1 MADKTFGTTGS
12 ENARPVEEMVQQVFI
27 FTARY
32 DDKDLFIEKQ
42 VHNLCSRGW
51 HIQQI
56 DTVYDSDFLTM
67 SVLAEKKKSEFN
79 FDREF
84 SKLEKYYSW

>member
-27 FTARY
+27 FSADY
-32 DDKDLFIEKQ
+32 YDKDLFIEKQ
-42 VHNLCSRGW
+42 VHNLSSRGW
-51 HIQQI
+51 HIKQI
-56 DTVYDSDFLTM
+56 DTVNQGNTLIM
-67 SVLAEKKKSEFN
+67 SVLAEKKKSKFN

-84 SKLEKYYSW
+84 SEVKKNRW